1 MKELKENVKNLQATY
16 QDVFNISETL
26 PLKNTGNKCVVGAQQ
41 QHSPSIEEKN
51 NSVSHLKKTV
61 LFMLDLITPS
71 PRPPLQFLWIV
82 LWNIISKKFHF
93 QVITIC
99 ENYHLAPILRVDK
112 ANANDINKGFT
123 ELINKSNLHYISHE
137 NIK

>member
-61 LFMLDLITPS
+61 LFMLDLITP
-71 PRPPLQFLWIV
+71 PPPSLQFLWIV

-99 ENYHLAPILRVDK
+99 ENYHLAPILCVDK

>member
-71 PRPPLQFLWIV
+71 PPPPPPPPPPHYSF
-82 LWNIISKKFHF
+82 
-93 QVITIC
+93 
-99 ENYHLAPILRVDK
+99 Y
-112 ANANDINKGFT
+112 
-123 ELINKSNLHYISHE
+123 ELFYEI
-137 NIK
+137 

>member
-51 NSVSHLKKTV
+51 NSVSHLNKTV

-71 PRPPLQFLWIV
+71 PRPPHYSF
-82 LWNIISKKFHF
+82 
-93 QVITIC
+93 
-99 ENYHLAPILRVDK
+99 Y
-112 ANANDINKGFT
+112 
-123 ELINKSNLHYISHE
+123 ELFYEI
-137 NIK
+137 